1 VTRLRVLDPYV
12 ASVARQREHERRA
25 RAELYRRSGDV
36 IPFPI
41 NKRGGTA
48 DTARPMTPVD
58 SLTVDDYWLA
68 QKPPKATLADRER
81 DAAAMLAAA
90 CDEATQHLDLAANS
104 LIRLGDL
111 AWSGYHKA
119 ALARL
124 AESVT
129 EARRGVLVLHRTA
142 SQEAGA

>member
-1 VTRLRVLDPYV
+1 MTMHRLPSLDPHAV
-12 ASVARQREHERRA
+12 VLR
-25 RAELYRRSGDV
+25 LYPRTGDV

-41 NKRGGTA
+41 NKRGGAA
-48 DTARPMTPVD
+48 DTARPMTHEETPVDAQTVTD
-58 SLTVDDYWLA
+58 SLT
-68 QKPPKATLADRER
+68 QHEQHRHT
-81 DAAAMLAAA
+81 AAMLAAA

-104 LIRLGDL
+104 LTRLGDL

-119 ALARL
+119 ALACL